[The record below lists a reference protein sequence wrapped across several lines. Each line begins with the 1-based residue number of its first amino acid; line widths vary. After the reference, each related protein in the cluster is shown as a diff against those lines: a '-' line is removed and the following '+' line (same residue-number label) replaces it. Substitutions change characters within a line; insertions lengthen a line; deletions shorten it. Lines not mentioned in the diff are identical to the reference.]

1 VVLARDV
8 PMADYREGD
17 LVTIEGAILSEK
29 SQRPLGGALCR
40 ANKIA
45 LVERGVNTN

>member
-1 VVLARDV
+1 MVLARDV